1 MKKSKFFGWV
11 RLLLTPVLMIVLGI
25 VLLLS
30 PDSATT
36 LVAQILGWVLV
47 AVGAGFLVSAFTDR
61 FGMVGKV
68 IAALIFC
75 GVGGWMIVHPLML
88 AAWIG
93 RLVGILLVI
102 QGIQDIVYLRSCRSS
117 VFLPVVEAIVGAVLV
132 VLPMTT
138 SRLVF
143 TVVGGVALF
152 IGVVMLIQRIR
163 LRKLLDDNQEPDDP
177 NIIDAL

>member
-1 MKKSKFFGWV
+1 MKKTDILGWV
-11 RLLLTPVLMIVLGI
+11 KLLLTPVLLILLGL

-30 PDSATT
+30 PDSAAS
-36 LVAQILGWVLV
+36 LVAQIIGWVLV
-47 AVGAGFLVSAFTDR
+47 AIGIGCVVSAIGDR
-61 FGMVGKV
+61 VAVAGKV

-75 GVGGWMIVHPLML
+75 GVGSWMITHPLAL

-93 RLVGILLVI
+93 RFVGVLLMI
-102 QGIQDIVYLRSCRSS
+102 QGIQDILYLRSRRSS
-117 VFLPVVEAIVGAVLV
+117 LFLPIVAAVVGAVLV

-143 TVVGGVALF
+143 AILGGVVLV
-152 IGVVMLIQRIR
+152 IGTVMLIQRIR
-163 LRKLLDDNQEPDDP
+163 LRRLLEEPEDP

>member
-1 MKKSKFFGWV
+1 MKNHSILSWI

-25 VLLLS
+25 ILLLS

-36 LVAQILGWVLV
+36 LVAQIIGWVMV
-47 AVGAGFLVSAFTDR
+47 AVGIGFGVSAVADR

-68 IAALIFC
+68 VAALIFC
-75 GVGGWMIVHPLML
+75 GVGTWMILHPLML

-117 VFLPVVEAIVGAVLV
+117 LFIPVVEAIVGAVLV

-143 TVVGGVALF
+143 TVVGGVVLF
-152 IGVVMLIQRIR
+152 IGVVMLIQRLR
-163 LRKLLDDNQEPDDP
+163 LRKLLNEAGEPDDP

>member
-1 MKKSKFFGWV
+1 MSKMDKIKW
-11 RLLLTPVLMIVLGI
+11 LITPVILMILGL

-36 LVAQILGWVLV
+36 LVAQILGWILV
-47 AVGAGFLVSAFTDR
+47 AIGVGCVISAIGDR
-61 FGMVGKV
+61 IGVVGKV
-68 IAALIFC
+68 LAALVFC
-75 GVGGWMIVHPLML
+75 GVGSWMILRPLAL

-93 RLVGILLVI
+93 RFVGVLLMI
-102 QGIQDIVYLRSCRSS
+102 QGIQDILYLRSRHGSL
-117 VFLPVVEAIVGAVLV
+117 FLPIVTAIVGAVLV

-143 TVVGGVALF
+143 SVIGGVVLV
-152 IGVVMLIQRIR
+152 IGIVMLIQRIR
-163 LRKLLDDNQEPDDP
+163 LRKLLEEPDDP